1 MKTVN
6 KYILVSCVF
15 CYFAGIYLIAAKMGI
30 MRLISRYGLSRAI
43 DEWSADF
50 PSLKLVYICLAVYT
64 IFFALVTYIIYRNID
79 SHSKDMDVLQQKA
92 STLHN
97 YTEGFALV
105 VSRYKRLCREKNIS
119 NKMQS
124 QRLQLLEKQLS
135 SLSASVLNNSSAGSK
150 IARIVSDIDDA
161 VSNMETTAEL
171 DIVASSIQFSNLVEQ
186 AIDDVQRLRANNINI
201 KST

>member
-1 MKTVN
+1 M
-6 KYILVSCVF
+6 F
-15 CYFAGIYLIAAKMGI
+15 CYFTGIYLIAVKMGI
-30 MRLISRYGLSRAI
+30 IRLISRYGLSRFI
-43 DEWSADF
+43 DEWPADF
-50 PSLKLVYICLAVYT
+50 PSLNLVYICLAVYT
-64 IFFALVTYIIYRNID
+64 IFFALVIYIIYRNIE

-97 YTEGFALV
+97 YSEGLALV
-105 VSRYKRLCREKNIS
+105 ISRYNRVCREKNIS

-124 QRLQLLEKQLS
+124 QRLQFLVKQLS

-161 VSNMETTAEL
+161 VSNMETTAEQ
-171 DIVASSIQFSNLVEQ
+171 DIGGANIQFSSLVEQ
-186 AIDDVQRLRANNINI
+186 AIDEVQRLRTNSINI